1 MIFYILAAIVGIL
14 FGIVMGIRLMKKRE
28 IHGIMRVN
36 LDNPAKELYSLE
48 LFCDLDRIPEYKTI
62 LLTISIDPPDREK

>member
-1 MIFYILAAIVGIL
+1 MIFFYILTAVVCIL
-14 FGIVMGIRLMKKRE
+14 FGATIAFTYMKKRE

-36 LDNPAKELYSLE
+36 LDDPTKELYSLE

-62 LLTISIDPPDREK
+62 LLTITVDREK